1 MASLV
6 TRLMPNPRLIF
17 LVALSLLAGLA
28 VGPVGAQQNQT
39 RVALVIGNA
48 AYPDA
53 DAPLKEPV
61 NNVRALT
68 DELKRHGF
76 EVDTGEN
83 LSKEAMRAALERFYG
98 KINSGSTALLFFSGF
113 GIQSDRQSY
122 MIPVNAQIWNESDV
136 RRDGYSLDSVLAEMN
151 SKGARVKIAI
161 LDASRRN
168 PFERRFRPVAGGLAP
183 VAVPK
188 GTVVMYAAA
197 PGAVVREGDR
207 QVFVNELIKEIR
219 GPGKIEEAFNRTLIG
234 VSRESKG
241 EQVPWFSSSLV
252 EEFSFVTTGRPES
265 ERPRPAPPPPPLPD
279 AEADAR
285 NAYQSAERIGTK
297 KAYEDFLFK
306 YPSGRYADRARD
318 QIARL
323 APPSPPPPPSDPDA
337 QARNAYQSA
346 ERIGT
351 KKAYEDFLF
360 DYPSGRYADRA
371 RDQIARLTPPPPPPP
386 SPRVDDPAITEL
398 DRKIRANPNDG
409 AAYYKRGQLYAQ
421 HGDFGSAVKDF
432 DEVIRLDPKDA
443 EAFNN
448 RCWARAI
455 LGELQPAMRDCD
467 RALEIRPRYLDAL
480 DSRGFV
486 NLKMGQHNN
495 AIADYDAALRINP
508 KHASALY
515 GRGMAKLRSG
525 NTTGGNGDI
534 AAAKLI
540 QSDIADEFATY
551 GIR

>member
-28 VGPVGAQQNQT
+28 LVPVRAQQNEA

-252 EEFSFVTTGRPES
+252 EEFAFVTIGRPDA
-265 ERPRPAPPPPPLPD
+265 ERPRPAPPSPPLPD
-279 AEADAR
+279 AEAEAR

-297 KAYEDFLFK
+297 K
-306 YPSGRYADRARD
+306 
-318 QIARL
+318 
-323 APPSPPPPPSDPDA
+323 
-337 QARNAYQSA
+337 
-346 ERIGT
+346 
-351 KKAYEDFLF
+351 
-360 DYPSGRYADRA
+360 
-371 RDQIARLTPPPPPPP
+371 
-386 SPRVDDPAITEL
+386 
-398 DRKIRANPNDG
+398 
-409 AAYYKRGQLYAQ
+409 
-421 HGDFGSAVKDF
+421 
-432 DEVIRLDPKDA
+432 
-443 EAFNN
+443 
-448 RCWARAI
+448 
-455 LGELQPAMRDCD
+455 
-467 RALEIRPRYLDAL
+467 
-480 DSRGFV
+480 
-486 NLKMGQHNN
+486 
-495 AIADYDAALRINP
+495 
-508 KHASALY
+508 
-515 GRGMAKLRSG
+515 
-525 NTTGGNGDI
+525 
-534 AAAKLI
+534 
-540 QSDIADEFATY
+540 
-551 GIR
+551 

>member
-17 LVALSLLAGLA
+17 LVALSLLAALA
-28 VGPVGAQQNQT
+28 VGPVRAQQNEA

-61 NNVRALT
+61 NNVRALA

-122 MIPVNAQIWNESDV
+122 MIPVNSQIWNESDV

-168 PFERRFRPVAGGLAP
+168 PFERRFRPVAAGLAP

-197 PGAVVREGDR
+197 PGAVIREGDR

-252 EEFSFVTTGRPES
+252 EEFSFVTTGRRETDT
-265 ERPRPAPPPPPLPD
+265 RPAPPPSPQPD
-279 AEADAR
+279 AEIDAR

-323 APPSPPPPPSDPDA
+323 TPPPPPPPPSDPDA

-371 RDQIARLTPPPPPPP
+371 REQIARLTPPP
-386 SPRVDDPAITEL
+386 SRVDDPAITEL

-448 RCWARAI
+448 RCWARAV

-467 RALEIRPRYLDAL
+467 KALEIRPRYLDAL
-480 DSRGFV
+480 DSRGLV
-486 NLKMGQHNN
+486 NLKMGQHSN

-515 GRGMAKLRSG
+515 GRGIAKLRSG
-525 NTTGGNGDI
+525 NTSGGNGDI
-534 AAAKLI
+534 SAAKLI
-540 QSDIADEFATY
+540 QADIADEFATY

>member
-17 LVALSLLAGLA
+17 LVALSLLTGLA
-28 VGPVGAQQNQT
+28 AGPVRAQQNEA

-61 NNVRALT
+61 NNVRALA

-76 EVDTGEN
+76 DVDTGEN

-168 PFERRFRPVAGGLAP
+168 PFERRFRAVAGGLAP

-252 EEFSFVTTGRPES
+252 EEFSFVTTGRRES
-265 ERPRPAPPPPPLPD
+265 DTRPAPPPPPLPD

-318 QIARL
+318 QV
-323 APPSPPPPPSDPDA
+323 
-337 QARNAYQSA
+337 
-346 ERIGT
+346 
-351 KKAYEDFLF
+351 
-360 DYPSGRYADRA
+360 
-371 RDQIARLTPPPPPPP
+371 ARLTPPPRRPRRPTRTGRRETPT
-386 SPRVDDPAITEL
+386 SPRSALARRRPM
-398 DRKIRANPNDG
+398 KISS
-409 AAYYKRGQLYAQ
+409 L
-421 HGDFGSAVKDF
+421 
-432 DEVIRLDPKDA
+432 I
-443 EAFNN
+443 
-448 RCWARAI
+448 
-455 LGELQPAMRDCD
+455 
-467 RALEIRPRYLDAL
+467 IRPGATLTGRV
-480 DSRGFV
+480 SR
-486 NLKMGQHNN
+486 LH
-495 AIADYDAALRINP
+495 D
-508 KHASALY
+508 
-515 GRGMAKLRSG
+515 
-525 NTTGGNGDI
+525 
-534 AAAKLI
+534 
-540 QSDIADEFATY
+540 
-551 GIR
+551 

>member
-1 MASLV
+1 
-6 TRLMPNPRLIF
+6 
-17 LVALSLLAGLA
+17 LSLLAGLA
-28 VGPVGAQQNQT
+28 VGPVCAQQNET

-168 PFERRFRPVAGGLAP
+168 PFERRFRAVAGGLAP

-252 EEFSFVTTGRPES
+252 EEFSFVTTGRRES
-265 ERPRPAPPPPPLPD
+265 DTRPAPPPPPLPD

-318 QIARL
+318 QV
-323 APPSPPPPPSDPDA
+323 
-337 QARNAYQSA
+337 
-346 ERIGT
+346 
-351 KKAYEDFLF
+351 
-360 DYPSGRYADRA
+360 
-371 RDQIARLTPPPPPPP
+371 ARLTPPPRR
-386 SPRVDDPAITEL
+386 PRRPTRTGRRETPTSL
-398 DRKIRANPNDG
+398 R
-409 AAYYKRGQLYAQ
+409 
-421 HGDFGSAVKDF
+421 SA
-432 DEVIRLDPKDA
+432 L
-443 EAFNN
+443 
-448 RCWARAI
+448 ARRR
-455 LGELQPAMRDCD
+455 PMRISS
-467 RALEIRPRYLDAL
+467 LIIRPGATLTGRV
-480 DSRGFV
+480 SR
-486 NLKMGQHNN
+486 LH
-495 AIADYDAALRINP
+495 D
-508 KHASALY
+508 
-515 GRGMAKLRSG
+515 
-525 NTTGGNGDI
+525 
-534 AAAKLI
+534 
-540 QSDIADEFATY
+540 
-551 GIR
+551 

>member
-1 MASLV
+1 
-6 TRLMPNPRLIF
+6 MPNPRLIF
-17 LVALSLLAGLA
+17 LVALSLLTGLA
-28 VGPVGAQQNQT
+28 AGSVRAQQNEA

-61 NNVRALT
+61 NSVRALA

-136 RRDGYSLDSVLAEMN
+136 RRDGYSLDAVLAEMN

-168 PFERRFRPVAGGLAP
+168 PFERRFRPVAAGLAP
-183 VAVPK
+183 VAVPR

-197 PGAVVREGDR
+197 PGAVAREGDR

-252 EEFSFVTTGRPES
+252 EEFSFVTTGRPDS
-265 ERPRPAPPPPPLPD
+265 ERPRPAPPPPLPD
-279 AEADAR
+279 AEAD
-285 NAYQSAERIGTK
+285 
-297 KAYEDFLFK
+297 
-306 YPSGRYADRARD
+306 
-318 QIARL
+318 
-323 APPSPPPPPSDPDA
+323 
-337 QARNAYQSA
+337 ARNAYQSA

-371 RDQIARLTPPPPPPP
+371 RDQIARLTPSPAP
-386 SPRVDDPAITEL
+386 SPASPPVARIDDPAITEL

-455 LGELQPAMRDCD
+455 LGELQPALRDCD
-467 RALEIRPRYLDAL
+467 RALEIRPRYMDAL

-515 GRGMAKLRSG
+515 GRGIAKLRSG
-525 NTTGGNGDI
+525 NTTGGNGDV

>member
-17 LVALSLLAGLA
+17 LVAVSLFAGLA
-28 VGPVGAQQNQT
+28 VGPVRAQQNEA

-61 NNVRALT
+61 NSVRALA

-197 PGAVVREGDR
+197 PGAVAREGDR

-252 EEFSFVTTGRPES
+252 EEFSFVTTGRRES
-265 ERPRPAPPPPPLPD
+265 DTRPTPPPPPLPD

-323 APPSPPPPPSDPDA
+323 TPPPPPPPPSDPDA

-371 RDQIARLTPPPPPPP
+371 RDQIAKLTPP
-386 SPRVDDPAITEL
+386 PRVDDPAITEL

-409 AAYYKRGQLYAQ
+409 AAYYKRGQLFAQ

-448 RCWARAI
+448 RCWARAV

-515 GRGMAKLRSG
+515 GRGIAKLRSG
-525 NTTGGNGDI
+525 NTSGGNGDI

-540 QSDIADEFATY
+540 QADIADEFSTY

>member
-1 MASLV
+1 
-6 TRLMPNPRLIF
+6 MPNPRLIF
-17 LVALSLLAGLA
+17 LVALSLLTGLA
-28 VGPVGAQQNQT
+28 AGSVRAQQNEA

-61 NNVRALT
+61 NSVRALA

-136 RRDGYSLDSVLAEMN
+136 RRDGYSLDAVLAEMN

-168 PFERRFRPVAGGLAP
+168 PFERRFRPVAAGLAP
-183 VAVPK
+183 VAVPR

-197 PGAVVREGDR
+197 PGAVAREGDR

-252 EEFSFVTTGRPES
+252 EEFSFVTTGRPDS
-265 ERPRPAPPPPPLPD
+265 ERPRPAPPPPLPD

-323 APPSPPPPPSDPDA
+323 TPPPPPPPPSDPDA
-337 QARNAYQSA
+337 HARNAYQSA

-371 RDQIARLTPPPPPPP
+371 RDQIARLTPSPAP
-386 SPRVDDPAITEL
+386 SPASPPVARIDDPAITEL

-455 LGELQPAMRDCD
+455 LGELQPALRDCD
-467 RALEIRPRYLDAL
+467 RALEIRPRYMDAL

-515 GRGMAKLRSG
+515 GRGIAKLRSG
-525 NTTGGNGDI
+525 NTTGGNGDV